1 VVESAVVLRQ
11 DEVER
16 EKRQDKVQVMLDFSF
31 LKKYM
36 EDGGLAMQALKCP
49 ECGASVQF
57 PDAGSQAVC
66 GHCGAN
72 IYANDIFRKIKDLI
86 G

>member
-1 VVESAVVLRQ
+1 LRQ

-16 EKRQDKVQVMLDFSF
+16 EKRLDKVQVMLDFSF

-49 ECGASVQF
+49 ECGASVKF
-57 PDAGSQAVC
+57 PDAGSQTVC
-66 GHCGAN
+66 SHCGAN
-72 IYANDIFRKIKDLI
+72 IHANDIFKKIKDLI